1 MSSIRETFQR
11 DAVLSYAG
19 DENVTSGA
27 VRALRTDVQLIEL
40 TLSGDETAFEQI
52 FDRHKKL
59 VARTASRFF
68 QRPEQI
74 EEVIQISF
82 AKAFV
87 ELGKFRGDHEFSL
100 PSWLG
105 RIASNVCL
113 DTIRSRKRKPEDLH
127 CELSDGTGGTRIDL
141 TADPAA
147 SAEDVLANRDL
158 AAKLLSRL
166 PEDDRALLHMFYVE
180 EMTVAEIGALLG
192 WSVSKVKIRLW
203 RARNSLRKILAKYL

>member
-11 DAVLSYAG
+11 EAVLSYVS
-19 DENVTSGA
+19 DENVTSGS
-27 VRALRTDVQLIEL
+27 VRAVRTDVQLIEL

-59 VARTASRFF
+59 VARTAARFF
-68 QRPEQI
+68 QRHEQI

-105 RIASNVCL
+105 RITSNVCL
-113 DTIRSRKRKPEDLH
+113 DQIRSRKRKPEHLH
-127 CELSDGTGGTRIDL
+127 CELADGETATLIDIA
-141 TADPAA
+141 ADSTA
-147 SAEDVLANRDL
+147 SAEDLIANRDL
-158 AAKLLSRL
+158 ASKLLARL
-166 PEDDRALLHMFYVE
+166 SEVDRALMHMFYVE
-180 EMTVAEIGALLG
+180 EMTAAEIGDALG
-192 WSVSKVKIRLW
+192 WSISKVKIRSW
-203 RARNSLRKILAKYL
+203 RARNSLRKILGAYL

>member
-1 MSSIRETFQR
+1 MSSIREAFQR
-11 DAVLSYAG
+11 DLLSYAG
-19 DENVTSGA
+19 DENVTSGT
-27 VRALRTDVQLIEL
+27 VRAVRTDVQLIEL
-40 TLSGDETAFEQI
+40 TLSGDQHAFEQI

-59 VARTASRFF
+59 VARTAARFF

-127 CELSDGTGGTRIDL
+127 CELAEGDTGTIMDIA
-141 TADPAA
+141 ADPAA

-158 AAKLLSRL
+158 AYKLLSRL

-180 EMTVAEIGALLG
+180 EMSVAEIGSALG
-192 WSVSKVKIRLW
+192 WSVSKVKIRSW
-203 RARNSLRKILAKYL
+203 RAKNSLRKTLAKYL